1 MQEAA
6 LRNSLARCSGP
17 YMYHLV
23 VQVFLPSLILI
34 WLHCAEEVQFLLY
47 LNVLRTIL

>member
-34 WLHCAEEVQFLLY
+34 WLHTEEVQFLLY